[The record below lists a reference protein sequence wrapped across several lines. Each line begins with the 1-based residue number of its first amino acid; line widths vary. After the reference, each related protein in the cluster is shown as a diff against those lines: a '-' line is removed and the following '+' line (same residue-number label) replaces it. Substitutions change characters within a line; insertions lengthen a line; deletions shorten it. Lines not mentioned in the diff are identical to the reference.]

1 MKFMNRQG
9 GHRLL
14 VHHEALASQ
23 ELLEMLKEYDPKLH
37 AELGKTIQ
45 VLPGTGAPA
54 AV

>member
-1 MKFMNRQG
+1 MNQM
-9 GHRLL
+9 
-14 VHHEALASQ
+14 Q

-37 AELGKTIQ
+37 AELGKTVE